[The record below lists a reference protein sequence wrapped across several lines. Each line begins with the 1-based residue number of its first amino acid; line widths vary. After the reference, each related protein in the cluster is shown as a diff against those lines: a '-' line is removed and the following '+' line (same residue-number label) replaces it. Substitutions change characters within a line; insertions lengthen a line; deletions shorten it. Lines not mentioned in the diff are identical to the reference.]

1 MVRRHIWHTVHGIRL
16 EFFESMSHSGRIS
29 RLCANANKVNYSTP
43 CRPRI
48 LRWHNIALELERISW
63 TGMYGAPHLS
73 VDVDQADG
81 VRSTGTGSFRLA
93 PVRSRHQVTE
103 LIPHNPNSLVLPL
116 LFIAATSYLTLL

>member
-1 MVRRHIWHTVHGIRL
+1 
-16 EFFESMSHSGRIS
+16 
-29 RLCANANKVNYSTP
+29 
-43 CRPRI
+43 
-48 LRWHNIALELERISW
+48 
-63 TGMYGAPHLS
+63 MYGAPHLS

-116 LFIAATSYLTLL
+116 LFYSCHQLLDVIITRRGRHDEESLV